1 MKKIYIAPSL
11 VTVKIAP
18 ISSVLIVSNPDVALD
33 PYESVDAA
41 DVETKGYISGKS
53 IWEEEW

>member
-18 ISSVLIVSNPDVALD
+18 LSSVLIVSNPDLALD
-33 PYESVDAA
+33 PNESVDAGL
-41 DVETKGYISGKS
+41 VETKGYISNKN